1 MKNINKLSIP
11 ASILI
16 GCVIL
21 GGFYYFTQVNKQNSI
36 ERQQQA
42 ELSDAKEKQARDF
55 SASQKEACLN
65 IYKQE
70 SSEWN
75 NTNGWRYDE
84 EADDCYVQYKE
95 NPKKTEAQCDVQ
107 YKGEDGK
114 VNAWAFT
121 DWLLC
126 YDGLFEKSF

>member
-1 MKNINKLSIP
+1 MENINKLSIP

-21 GGFYYFTQVNKQNSI
+21 GGFYYFTQINKQNSI

-42 ELSDAKEKQARDF
+42 ELAESKAKQEREFA
-55 SASQKEACLN
+55 ASQKESCLN

-70 SSEWN
+70 SSKWN
-75 NTNGWRYDE
+75 NTDGWRYDE
-84 EADDCYVQYKE
+84 VNDDCYIQYKE
-95 NPKKTEAQCDVQ
+95 NPKQTKEQCDAK
-107 YKGEDGK
+107 YKGDDGT
-114 VNAWAFT
+114 VYTWAFM
-121 DWLLC
+121 DWMLC